1 MAVEGMPLGL
11 AVTGQPHQDERTTA
25 IARWI
30 AATIPP
36 ISV

>member
-1 MAVEGMPLGL
+1 MAAIRRFDALSEAGM
-11 AVTGQPHQDERTTA
+11 

-36 ISV
+36 IFV